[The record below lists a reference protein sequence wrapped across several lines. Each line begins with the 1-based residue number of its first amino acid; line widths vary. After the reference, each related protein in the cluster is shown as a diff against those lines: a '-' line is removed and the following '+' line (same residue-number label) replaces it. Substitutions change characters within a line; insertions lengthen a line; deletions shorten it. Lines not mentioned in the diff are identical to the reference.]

1 MDTKGFREYKEHAIN
16 TMTQGEQLLL
26 LYDELVKRLVRAELA
41 LDKSEYE
48 VFEDSVDHSVAIIN
62 YLDSILNREYE
73 ISGNLSRLYDFMTYE
88 LARVKVGRN
97 RTELERVKGM
107 SLDLRDA
114 FQQAEKNNTS
124 GK

>member
-88 LARVKVGRN
+88 LARVKAGRN